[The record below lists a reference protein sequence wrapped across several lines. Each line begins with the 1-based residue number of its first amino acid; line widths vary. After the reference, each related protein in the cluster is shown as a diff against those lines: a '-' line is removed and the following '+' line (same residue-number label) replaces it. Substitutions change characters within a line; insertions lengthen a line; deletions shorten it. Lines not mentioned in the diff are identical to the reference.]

1 MATKEVTANTSV
13 QDIATVPLH
22 KKLVF
27 TDITIDN
34 QHTAELTIRIQDVFT
49 PDASNGDSSPSE
61 ITPIDRLQV
70 TVPAGLT
77 LSYQEDALKD
87 RKCLGVAGAISDAT
101 GANCVIS
108 CAYHFE

>member
-1 MATKEVTANTSV
+1 MATNEVTANTSV
-13 QDIATVPLH
+13 QTIATVPLH

-27 TDITIDN
+27 TDVTIDN

-49 PDASNGDSSPSE
+49 PDVSNGEASPSE
-61 ITPIDRLQV
+61 QTIDRLQV

-87 RKCLGVAGAISDAT
+87 RKCLGVAGAISDIT

-108 CAYHFE
+108 CGYHFE